1 VNEPLR
7 EHRNGKISGFFQ
19 SNLFIFLLGQ
29 FCMFVFWLLGF
40 AVTYGETQQK
50 NKELDQ
56 WRGQIEIAIR
66 RMDDQGTNYSHY
78 TLQSDHN
85 IIQSNSQRIE
95 KLESAIGQLP
105 VMNERVTRLTEEV
118 RSYHETRPK

>member
-1 VNEPLR
+1 VNEPVR
-7 EHRNGKISGFFQ
+7 ESHGRISGFFQ

-56 WRGQIEIAIR
+56 WRGQIENSIR
-66 RMDDQGTNYSHY
+66 RMDEQGTNYSHY

-85 IIQSNSQRIE
+85 SITSNTQRIE
-95 KLESAIGQLP
+95 RIETAVGQLP

-118 RSYHETRPK
+118 RAYHDTRPK

>member
-1 VNEPLR
+1 
-7 EHRNGKISGFFQ
+7 
-19 SNLFIFLLGQ
+19 
-29 FCMFVFWLLGF
+29 MFVFWLLGF

-56 WRGQIEIAIR
+56 WRAQVENSIR
-66 RMDDQGTNYSHY
+66 RMDEQGTNYSHY
-78 TLQSDHN
+78 TLQSDHSV
-85 IIQSNSQRIE
+85 ILSNSQRIE

-118 RSYHETRPK
+118 RSYHDPRPR